1 LIRALTL
8 HPMERLNLGI
18 SAGAI
23 AVSLAVAS
31 PSFSGSLALGAA
43 LEAVNFRA
51 LRASSARLFSGE
63 IQGGRPW
70 VLLLGLRLVLLLGSM
85 GVALAAGAHPIGLL
99 IGVSTIVP
107 AALIGAWLMR
117 PPIDPSAPGLPPDD
131 PSWDLYSVWRA
142 GEREPI
148 QEDEA

>member
-1 LIRALTL
+1 MLAL

-31 PSFSGSLALGAA
+31 PLFSGSLALGVA
-43 LEAVNFRA
+43 LEAVNFRT
-51 LRASSARLFSGE
+51 LRLSSARLFSGE
-63 IQGGRPW
+63 LQGGRPW
-70 VLLLGLRLVLLLGSM
+70 VMLLALRLMLLLSSM

-117 PPIDPSAPGLPPDD
+117 PPIDPAAPSLPPDD

-142 GEREPI
+142 EEREPI

>member
-1 LIRALTL
+1 
-8 HPMERLNLGI
+8 MERLNLGI
-18 SAGAI
+18 SAGAL

-31 PSFSGSLALGAA
+31 PAFSGSLALGVA

-51 LRASSARLFSGE
+51 LRESSIRLFSGE
-63 IQGGRPW
+63 IQGGRMW
-70 VLLLGLRLVLLLGSM
+70 ALLFALRLVMLLGSM

-107 AALIGAWLMR
+107 AALIGAWVMR
-117 PPIDPSAPGLPPDD
+117 PPIDPSAPSLAPDD

-142 GEREPI
+142 AERDPI
-148 QEDEA
+148 EEDEA

>member
-1 LIRALTL
+1 
-8 HPMERLNLGI
+8 MERLNLGI

-31 PSFSGSLALGAA
+31 PLFSGSLALGVA

-51 LRASSARLFSGE
+51 LHVSSARLFSGE
-63 IQGGRPW
+63 LRGGRPW
-70 VLLLGLRLVLLLGSM
+70 VMLLAMRLTMLLGST

-117 PPIDPSAPGLPPDD
+117 PPIDPSAPSLPPDD

-142 GEREPI
+142 EEREPI

>member
-1 LIRALTL
+1 MLAL

-23 AVSLAVAS
+23 AVSLALAS
-31 PSFSGSLALGAA
+31 PLFSGSLALGAA

-51 LRASSARLFSGE
+51 LHVSSARLFSGAL
-63 IQGGRPW
+63 QGGRPW
-70 VLLLGLRLVLLLGSM
+70 VMLLAMRLAMLLASM

-99 IGVSTIVP
+99 IGVSSIVP

-117 PPIDPSAPGLPPDD
+117 PPIDPSAPSLSPGD

-142 GEREPI
+142 EEREPT